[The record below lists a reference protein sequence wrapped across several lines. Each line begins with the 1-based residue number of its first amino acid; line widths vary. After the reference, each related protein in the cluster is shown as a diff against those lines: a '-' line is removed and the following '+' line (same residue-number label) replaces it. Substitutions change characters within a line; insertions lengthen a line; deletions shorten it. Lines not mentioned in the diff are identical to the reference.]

1 MIRRSRRKCYLLLP
15 GDPRRFV
22 FIKGDVV
29 SPTVYRSNGY
39 IQRFCEILLRQQ
51 GFLTHD
57 PESGST
63 CLKNRSLSRRSTTA
77 YHKPIVFSTAFG
89 EKELFVASVRLQR
102 KMRRTRR
109 IPAKMSPSNTS
120 QNRKQHSE
128 KETFAAF
135 FDKTGAG
142 EIVPYAFRMLS
153 GIFVPIPRQDACRDI
168 DIAPGRR
175 YNILWRF
182 S

>member
-1 MIRRSRRKCYLLLP
+1 MLFTPSGRSTSLRSYQRRCC
-15 GDPRRFV
+15 
-22 FIKGDVV
+22 
-29 SPTVYRSNGY
+29 SPNGLSF
-39 IQRFCEILLRQQ
+39 QRIHPALLR
-51 GFLTHD
+51 D
-57 PESGST
+57 PPATAGLSYARSGST
-63 CLKNRSLSRRSTTA
+63 CLKNRSLSRRSTTV
-77 YHKPIVFSTAFG
+77 YHKPIVFSTPFG

-175 YNILWRF
+175 YNILWCF

>member
-1 MIRRSRRKCYLLLP
+1 MLFP
-15 GDPRRFV
+15 
-22 FIKGDVV
+22 
-29 SPTVYRSNGY
+29 
-39 IQRFCEILLRQQ
+39 QRFIVPTDTSSAFARSSCDSRAFLRTIRINLLKEQISFQ
-51 GFLTHD
+51 
-57 PESGST
+57 
-63 CLKNRSLSRRSTTA
+63 KIKTA

-175 YNILWRF
+175 YNILWCF